1 MSAYTCK
8 GCGAPASV
16 ADGVISRACACNVGV
31 FANMDAVAYGEGR
44 VKHGATQKITD
55 FARWFAALLKARPA

>member
-8 GCGAPASV
+8 GCGGPASV
-16 ADGVISRACACNVGV
+16 SGERISRACACNVGV

-44 VKHGATQKITD
+44 VKHGLSDKA
-55 FARWFAALLKARPA
+55 ARFVEWFVALLKARPA